1 MKPTEMKQE
10 EMKQTI
16 WNRRSFL
23 KAAGVAGVGTNM
35 NLLAVAEAREPISQP
50 RNPVSGPT
58 TSVSTTSGPARA
70 GSGRFENE
78 TLSRVAY
85 PLGGIGAGMI
95 CLEGTGALSN
105 VSIRNRPELFNEPCV
120 FAALAVRGPQAAT
133 RVLEGPVP
141 GWKIFGRPDSGL
153 GEGDHAY
160 GLPRFR
166 DASFSARFPFGT
178 VSLSDPDM
186 PVTVELTGWSPFTPG
201 DANNSS
207 LPVIALEYRFTNRTG
222 EPIDAVF
229 SFNAKNF
236 LPPSGAPHDYPRAVR
251 KLDGGF
257 ILWSGGTEEK
267 PWDEAAFAVT
277 TSEPAVK
284 INYAWFRGGWYDA
297 LTMAWKDV
305 ADGAAFDRPPVGPN
319 ELPAPGA
326 TLFVPFQ
333 LSPRGDRTIALRM
346 CWYSPRTHLR
356 RGAAGAPDENTIG
369 PDDATYRPWYADRF
383 PDIEAVANYWNTH
396 YAELRARTRTFTDT
410 FYDSTLPPEVVDAVA
425 CNLPIL
431 KSPTVLRQADGR
443 FWAWEGTA
451 DEVGSCAGSC
461 THVWNYAQAVPHLFP
476 ELERSLRETEFGPNQ
491 DAQGHQQFRAAL
503 PIRPIGNYFYAA
515 ADGQLGGIM
524 KIYREWRI
532 GGDTEWLRGLWPK
545 VRKSLD
551 YCIETWDPGH
561 KGWIEEPHHNTYD
574 IEFWGPTGMC
584 TSIYLG
590 ALHAATLM
598 GTALGDDVT
607 LYSTLYDVG
616 RRRMEADLFNGE
628 YFIQKIEW
636 KNLRAKN
643 PAEFHDYGGTY
654 SPEARA
660 LLQKEGPKYQYGSG
674 CLSDGVLGAWFALVC
689 GLDPVLDREKVASH
703 LRSVHRY
710 NLKKDF
716 SQHVDPQRPGF
727 ALGAE
732 GGLLLCTWPK
742 GGALS
747 LPFVYSNEVWTGI
760 EYQAASHMIASGL
773 VQEGLDVVRT
783 CAARYDGRVRNP
795 FDQYECGHWY
805 ARAMS
810 SYALLQAFTGAR
822 YDAVS
827 KTLYLKPVIAGDFR
841 SFLSTATGFGTVGV
855 KNGKPFL
862 EVTSGSIPYQKI
874 EYSAA

>member
-1 MKPTEMKQE
+1 MKQAG
-10 EMKQTI
+10 
-16 WNRRSFL
+16 WNRRDFL
-23 KAAGVAGVGTNM
+23 KTGIEVASVAGVGSKTA
-35 NLLAVAEAREPISQP
+35 LVAAAKTSGTVSTSG
-50 RNPVSGPT
+50 NPVSPT
-58 TSVSTTSGPARA
+58 
-70 GSGRFENE
+70 GRLIKFEDEN
-78 TLSRVAY
+78 LSRVAY

-105 VSIRNRPELFNEPCV
+105 VSIRNRPDLFNEPCV
-120 FAALAVRGPQAAT
+120 FAAVAVRGPKANA

-141 GWKIFGRPDSGL
+141 GWKIFGRPNSGL
-153 GEGDHAY
+153 GEGEHAY
-160 GLPRFR
+160 GFPRFR
-166 DASFSARFPFGT
+166 NASFAARFPFGT
-178 VSLSDPDM
+178 VSLSDPDV
-186 PVTVELTGWSPFTPG
+186 PVTVELMGWSPFTPG
-201 DANNSS
+201 DSNNSS
-207 LPVIALEYRFTNRTG
+207 LPVIALEYQFTNATD

-236 LPPSGAPHDYPRAVR
+236 LPPADDQDDHPQAVR
-251 KLDGGF
+251 GLDGGF
-257 ILWSGGTEEK
+257 ILWCGGSQAK

-277 TSEPAVK
+277 TSEPALKV
-284 INYAWFRGGWYDA
+284 NHAWFRGGWYDA
-297 LTMAWKDV
+297 LTIAWKDV
-305 ADGAAFDRPPVGPN
+305 VDGAAFDRPPVSSN
-319 ELPAPGA
+319 EQPAPGA
-326 TLFVPFQ
+326 TLFVPFE
-333 LSPRGDRTIALRM
+333 LAPREDRTIILRM

-356 RGAAGAPDENTIG
+356 NGAAGAPDENTIG
-369 PDDATYRPWYADRF
+369 PGDATYQPWYANHF
-383 PDIEAVANYWNTH
+383 PNVEAVAKYWNDH
-396 YAELRARTRTFTDT
+396 YADLRARTKTFTET

-425 CNLPIL
+425 CNLSIL
-431 KSPTVLRQADGR
+431 KSPTVLRQADGK
-443 FWAWEGTA
+443 FWAWEGTS
-451 DEVGSCAGSC
+451 DEVGSCFGSC

-491 DAQGHQQFRAAL
+491 DEQGHQQFRAAL
-503 PIRPIGNYFYAA
+503 PIRPIGNHFHAA

-532 GGDTEWLRGLWPK
+532 AGDTEWLRGLWPK

-551 YCIETWDPGH
+551 YCVETWDPKH

-590 ALHAATLM
+590 ALHAAVLM

-607 LYSTLYDVG
+607 LFSSLYESG
-616 RRRMEADLFNGE
+616 RQRMEAELFNGE

-643 PAEFHDYGGTY
+643 PAEFRNFGGTY
-654 SPEARA
+654 SPEARE
-660 LLQKEGPKYQYGSG
+660 LLEKEGPKYQYGTG

-689 GLDPVLDREKVASH
+689 GLEPVLNQEKVGSH
-703 LRSVHRY
+703 LSAVHRY
-710 NLKKDF
+710 NLKKNL
-716 SQHVDPQRPGF
+716 SHHVDPQRPGF

-732 GGLLLCTWPK
+732 GGLLLCTWPR

-747 LPFVYSNEVWTGI
+747 LPFVYSNEVWSGI
-760 EYQAASHMIASGL
+760 EYQAASHMIACGL
-773 VQEGLDVVRT
+773 VEEGLDVVRT

-810 SYALLQAFTGAR
+810 SYALLQAFSGAR

-827 KTLYLKPVIAGDFR
+827 KTLYLKPVLSGDFR
-841 SFLSTATGFGTVGV
+841 CFLSTATGFGTAGV

-862 EVTSGSIPYQKI
+862 KVTSGSIPYEKI
-874 EYSAA
+874 EYHAA